1 MPNTPLRHW
10 HKSEVKMNLKQYIP
24 FDVKYK
30 LHFYKAKF
38 SKAQFFEDINLDNH
52 QKKAFLF
59 LAADYSNL
67 GDVAI
72 TYAQTKFLE
81 DQGYQVIEI
90 PISQTAEGIWWVKKH
105 IQSNDIVTLI
115 GGGNMGDLYEQID
128 TLRQLVIEQFPAHK
142 IISFP
147 QTFDFSESQHGQKW
161 LSKARNNYQ
170 GHNRLTLTAREQVSF
185 ELMKKNFSRN
195 NVIKTPD
202 IVLTLKDVISPSPRE
217 GAVICLRDDKEKSIN
232 NTTSQKIIDVLNL
245 YFDQDIRYRDTHINE
260 NNMSIETRVKALN
273 DIWQTFGKAKIV
285 VTDRLHGM
293 IFAYITQTPCIVF
306 TNNNHK
312 IKGTYQ
318 WIKDCGY
325 IKFLPTF
332 EEERFMQYLTE
343 LESIQP
349 QILSLNHLYESLK
362 KEIVEDKNFLI

>member
-10 HKSEVKMNLKQYIP
+10 HKSEVKMRLKQYIP

-38 SKAQFFEDINLDNH
+38 SKAQFFEGINLDNH

-59 LAADYSNL
+59 LAADYGNL

-90 PISQTAEGIWWVKKH
+90 PISQTAEGICWVKKH

-115 GGGNMGDLYEQID
+115 GGGNMSDLYEQIE
-128 TLRQLVIEQFPAHK
+128 TLRQLVIDQFPTHK

-147 QTFDFSESQHGQKW
+147 QTFDFSESQYGQQW
-161 LSKARNNYQ
+161 LNKAKKTYQ
-170 GHNRLTLTAREQVSF
+170 SHNKLTLVAREQVSF
-185 ELMKKNFSRN
+185 ELIKKNFSRN
-195 NVIKTPD
+195 NVIQTPD
-202 IVLTLKDVISPSPRE
+202 IVLTLKDVITSSPRK
-217 GAVICLRDDKEKSIN
+217 GAVICLRDDKEKAID
-232 NTTSQKIIDVLNL
+232 NTTPQKIIEGLNL
-245 YFDQDIRYRDTHINE
+245 YFDQDILYRDTHINE
-260 NNMSIETRVKALN
+260 NNMSIETRVKALK
-273 DIWQTFGKAKIV
+273 DIWQTFGQAKIV

-312 IKGTYQ
+312 VEGTYQ

-325 IKFLPTF
+325 IKFLSTF
-332 EEERFMQYLTE
+332 EEEKFKQYLIE
-343 LESIQP
+343 LQSIQP
-349 QILSLNHLYESLK
+349 KLINLDSLYQPLM
-362 KEIVEDKNFLI
+362 KEL

>member
-1 MPNTPLRHW
+1 MLNTLLRHW
-10 HKSEVKMNLKQYIP
+10 QKSEAKMRLKQYIP
-24 FDVKYK
+24 FDLKYK

-38 SKAQFFEDINLDNH
+38 SKAQFFEDANLTNH

-59 LAADYSNL
+59 LAADYGNL

-81 DQGYQVIEI
+81 DQRYQVIEI
-90 PISQTAEGIWWVKKH
+90 PISQTAAGIWWVKKH
-105 IQSNDIVTLI
+105 IQPTDIVTLI
-115 GGGNMGDLYEQID
+115 GGGNMSDLYEQIE
-128 TLRQLVIEQFPAHK
+128 TLRQLVIDQFPTHK

-147 QTFDFSESQHGQKW
+147 QTFDFSESQYGQQW
-161 LSKARNNYQ
+161 LNKAKKTYQ
-170 GHNRLTLTAREQVSF
+170 SHNKLTLVAREQVSF

-195 NVIKTPD
+195 NVIQTPD
-202 IVLTLKDVISPSPRE
+202 IVLTLKDVITSSPRK
-217 GAVICLRDDKEKSIN
+217 GAVICLRDDKEKAID

-273 DIWQTFGKAKIV
+273 DIWQIFGQAKIV

-293 IFAYITQTPCIVF
+293 VFAYITQTPCIVF

-318 WIKDCGY
+318 WIEDCGY

-332 EEERFMQYLTE
+332 EEERFMRYLTE
-343 LESIQP
+343 LQMIQP
-349 QILSLNHLYESLK
+349 KLLNLNSFYEPLI
-362 KEIVEDKNFLI
+362 KEF

>member
-38 SKAQFFEDINLDNH
+38 SKAQFFEDANLTNH

-59 LAADYSNL
+59 LAADYGNL

-90 PISQTAEGIWWVKKH
+90 PISKTAEGIWWVKKY
-105 IQSNDIVTLI
+105 IQPNDIVTLI
-115 GGGNMGDLYEQID
+115 GGGNMGDLYEQIE
-128 TLRQLVIEQFPAHK
+128 TLRQLVIKQFPKQK

-147 QTFDFSESQHGQKW
+147 QTFDFSESQYGQKR
-161 LSKARNNYQ
+161 LSKAKNTYQ
-170 GHNRLTLTAREQVSF
+170 NHNKLTLVAREQVSF
-185 ELMKKNFSRN
+185 ELMKANFLQN
-195 NVIKTPD
+195 NIIQTPD
-202 IVLTLKDVISPSPRE
+202 IVLTLKDVITQSHRR
-217 GAVICLRDDKEKSIN
+217 GAVICLRDDKEKSID
-232 NTTSQKIIDVLNL
+232 NTTSQKIIDGLKQYYN
-245 YFDQDIRYRDTHINE
+245 QDICYRDTHINE
-260 NNMSIETRVKALN
+260 NNLSIEARKKALN
-273 DIWQTFGKAKIV
+273 DIWQDFGKAEIV

-293 IFAYITQTPCIVF
+293 IFAYITQTPCIVL

-318 WIKDCGY
+318 WIEGCGY
-325 IKFLPTF
+325 IKFLPAF

-343 LESIQP
+343 LQSIQP
-349 QILSLNHLYESLK
+349 KLLNLNSFYEPLI
-362 KEIVEDKNFLI
+362 KEL

>member
-24 FDVKYK
+24 FHLKYK
-30 LHFYKAKF
+30 LHLYRAKF
-38 SKAQFFEDINLDNH
+38 GKTEFFDTYQVDYNR
-52 QKKAFLF
+52 KKTFLF
-59 LAADYSNL
+59 LAADYGNL

-90 PISQTAEGIWWVKKH
+90 PISKTAEGIWWVKKY
-105 IQSNDIVTLI
+105 IQPNDIVTLI
-115 GGGNMGDLYEQID
+115 GGGNMGDLYEQIE

-161 LSKARNNYQ
+161 LSKARKTYQ

-332 EEERFMQYLTE
+332 EEEKFKQYLIE
-343 LESIQP
+343 LQSIQP
-349 QILSLNHLYESLK
+349 KLINLDSLYQPLI
-362 KEIVEDKNFLI
+362 KEL

>member
-1 MPNTPLRHW
+1 
-10 HKSEVKMNLKQYIP
+10 MNLKQYIP

-38 SKAQFFEDINLDNH
+38 SKAQFFEDANLTNH

-59 LAADYSNL
+59 LAADYGNL

-90 PISQTAEGIWWVKKH
+90 PISKTAEGIWWVKKY
-105 IQSNDIVTLI
+105 IQPNDIVTLI
-115 GGGNMGDLYEQID
+115 GGGNMGDLYEQIE
-128 TLRQLVIEQFPAHK
+128 TLRQLVIKQFPKQK

-147 QTFDFSESQHGQKW
+147 QTFDFSESQYGQKR
-161 LSKARNNYQ
+161 LSKAKNTYQ
-170 GHNRLTLTAREQVSF
+170 NHNKLTLVAREQVSF
-185 ELMKKNFSRN
+185 ELMKANFLQN
-195 NVIKTPD
+195 NIIQTPD
-202 IVLTLKDVISPSPRE
+202 IVLTLKDVITQSHRR
-217 GAVICLRDDKEKSIN
+217 GAVICLRDDKEKSID
-232 NTTSQKIIDVLNL
+232 NTTSQKIIDGLKQYYN
-245 YFDQDIRYRDTHINE
+245 QDICYRDTHINE
-260 NNMSIETRVKALN
+260 NNLSIEARKKALN
-273 DIWQTFGKAKIV
+273 DIWQDFGKAEIV

-293 IFAYITQTPCIVF
+293 IFAYITQTPCIVL

-318 WIKDCGY
+318 WIEGCGY
-325 IKFLPTF
+325 IKFLPAF

-343 LESIQP
+343 LQSIQP
-349 QILSLNHLYESLK
+349 KLLNLNSFYEPLI
-362 KEIVEDKNFLI
+362 KEL

>member
-10 HKSEVKMNLKQYIP
+10 HKSEVKMRLKQYIP

-38 SKAQFFEDINLDNH
+38 SKAQFFEGINLDNH

-59 LAADYSNL
+59 LAADYGNL

-161 LSKARNNYQ
+161 LSKARKTYQ

-202 IVLTLKDVISPSPRE
+202 IVLTLKDVIPSLPRQ
-217 GAVICLRDDKEKSIN
+217 GAVVCLRDDKEKSIDN
-232 NTTSQKIIDVLNL
+232 ITSQKITDGLKQ
-245 YFDQDIRYRDTHINE
+245 YFDQNISYRDTHINE
-260 NNMSIETRVKALN
+260 SNLSIGARKKALN
-273 DIWQTFGKAKIV
+273 DIWITFGQAKIV

-332 EEERFMQYLTE
+332 EEERFKQYLIE
-343 LESIQP
+343 LQSIQP
-349 QILSLNHLYESLK
+349 KLINLDSLYQPLM
-362 KEIVEDKNFLI
+362 KEL